1 MDGSFISREGT
12 QREASL
18 EGWDVRVRRKLRIQ
32 CWKAGIE
39 VLDEC
44 PTGEIQQEVGY
55 CGLGFRRDLT

>member
-1 MDGSFISREGT
+1 MVVLFPEKEHRG
-12 QREASL
+12 EASL
-18 EGWDVRVRRKLRIQ
+18 EGWDGGGQEKIK

-55 CGLGFRRDLT
+55 WGLGFRRDLT

>member
-1 MDGSFISREGT
+1 MVVLFPEKEHRG
-12 QREASL
+12 EASL

-32 CWKAGIE
+32 CWKAGTE

-55 CGLGFRRDLT
+55 WGLGFRRELT